1 MSAETPWG
9 SHARQWSRVGPP
21 LRPSPE
27 DVAVATSSIESWRS
41 ANCFRDPTMLLMGV
55 TPELCSIATGRRS
68 RLIAVDR
75 SLEMIRLVWPGRLRP
90 RDEALCGEWRQL
102 PIAAGTVDMILSD
115 GCLSTL
121 AYPSGYADACAE
133 LLRTLR
139 DGGRFVARCFV
150 QPGEPESIG
159 DVLAALDHGPRGSFH
174 AFKWRLAMAL
184 QPDAETGVVL
194 AEVWEALYEAE
205 PEIEDL
211 SRRCGWRIEAVR
223 TIDAYRGVSARYS
236 FPSLDALC
244 GLLSDAGFEI
254 LDRFHPAY
262 ELGERCPTLVLAP
275 RDRKG
280 RQ

>member
-1 MSAETPWG
+1 
-9 SHARQWSRVGPP
+9 
-21 LRPSPE
+21 
-27 DVAVATSSIESWRS
+27 
-41 ANCFRDPTMLLMGV
+41 MLLMGV
-55 TPELCSIATGRRS
+55 TPELCSIPTGPRS

-90 RDEALCGEWRQL
+90 LDEALCGEWRRL
-102 PIAAGTVDMILSD
+102 PIRADSVDVILSD

-121 AYPSGYADACAE
+121 DFPSGYASAAAE

-150 QPGEPESIG
+150 QPREPESVG
-159 DVLAALDHGPRGSFH
+159 DVLATLDHGATESFH

-194 AEVWEALYEAE
+194 AEVWETLHEAE
-205 PEIEDL
+205 PQLEDL
-211 SRRCGWRIEAVR
+211 SRRLGWPIEAVR
-223 TIDAYRGVSARYS
+223 TIDAYRGVNARYS

-262 ELGERCPTLVLAP
+262 ELGERCPTLILAP

-280 RQ
+280 GE